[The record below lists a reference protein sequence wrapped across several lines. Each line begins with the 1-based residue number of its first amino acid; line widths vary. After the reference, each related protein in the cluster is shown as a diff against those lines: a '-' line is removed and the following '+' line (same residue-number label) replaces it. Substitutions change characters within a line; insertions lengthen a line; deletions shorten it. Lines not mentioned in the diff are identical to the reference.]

1 MVTIVADTT
10 SSLPKTKFPELGIPL
25 LPQIIVF
32 GDKEYRDDTELDT
45 NGFMQ
50 KLRSSDI
57 LPKTA
62 APAPALYAPIYKKY
76 TENGGSVIVIVPS
89 AEVSGTFRSASVA
102 AEDFPNADIR
112 VIDSRTVAGGLGSL
126 VLQAHSWAQQGM
138 DSAEVE
144 RKVKNLASR
153 EHVYFLVDTLEYL
166 RKGGRIGG
174 AQAMVGSILQVKPI
188 LTIKNG
194 KAEPV
199 DSQRTKK
206 KALARLM
213 EIVLTDCPR
222 DRSALVSVMHCEA
235 EADARDLKKQLEETL
250 GITDIPI
257 YELPPAIIV
266 HVGPKALAV
275 SYFVKE

>member
-25 LPQIIVF
+25 LPQIIIF
-32 GDKEYRDDTELDT
+32 GDKEYRDDTEMDSAA
-45 NGFMQ
+45 FML
-50 KLRSSDI
+50 KLRSSDV

-62 APAPALYAPIYKKY
+62 APAPALYTPIYKKY

-102 AEDFPNADIR
+102 AEDFPDADIR

-126 VLQAHSWAQQGM
+126 VLQAHSWAQQGL

-144 RKVKNLASR
+144 QKVKNLASR

-199 DSQRTKK
+199 ESQRTKK
-206 KALARLM
+206 KALARLID
-213 EIVLTDCPR
+213 IVCTDCPR
-222 DRSALVSVMHCEA
+222 NMSALVSVMHCEA
-235 EADARDLKKQLEETL
+235 EADARDLKNQLEEML

-275 SYFVKE
+275 SFFVKE